1 MSSHEMHLERV
12 NEAYLEADA
21 ILAKYLGPTHP
32 VRLEL
37 AKVRKSWS
45 LQSDGT
51 H

>member
-1 MSSHEMHLERV
+1 MHLERV

-37 AKVRKSWS
+37 AKVRKRCHIQDE
-45 LQSDGT
+45 LEQA
-51 H
+51 